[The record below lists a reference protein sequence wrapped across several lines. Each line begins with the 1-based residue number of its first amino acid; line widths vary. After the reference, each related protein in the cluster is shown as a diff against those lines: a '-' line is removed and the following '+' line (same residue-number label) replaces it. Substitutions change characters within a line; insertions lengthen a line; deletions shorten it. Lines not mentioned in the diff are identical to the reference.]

1 MANTNAD
8 LIMRIEVLEK
18 QVALLLKQDVPN
30 PGVVDDVKDTPG
42 KKSKVPK
49 VPKVPKTPKTPKD
62 PSSDEEVPK
71 KKRTSGYLVFS
82 KAMRDD
88 ARAMA
93 IAGLKQQGLI
103 GMDLDDPNVAAKI
116 DAATKQILSREPAFA
131 EAYKGAYGIDFG
143 KMQSSAMP
151 SNVIKYDKKG
161 KEIK

>member
-1 MANTNAD
+1 MTTTNAD

-30 PGVVDDVKDTPG
+30 PVVVDDVKETSG
-42 KKSKVPK
+42 KKTKVPK

-88 ARAMA
+88 A
-93 IAGLKQQGLI
+93 IASVNKLAVDGVKFKNQDIMTEL
-103 GMDLDDPNVAAKI
+103 
-116 DAATKQILSREPAFA
+116 
-131 EAYKGAYGIDFG
+131 G
-143 KMQSSAMP
+143 KMWKALSEDEQ
-151 SNVIKYDKKG
+151 
-161 KEIK
+161 KEWNAKAVLNSLEVN

>member
-1 MANTNAD
+1 MTTTNAD

-30 PGVVDDVKDTPG
+30 PVVVEDVKDTPG

-49 VPKVPKTPKTPKD
+49 VPKTPKTPKTPKD

-88 ARAMA
+88 A
-93 IAGLKQQGLI
+93 IASVNKLAVDGVKFKNQDIMTEL
-103 GMDLDDPNVAAKI
+103 
-116 DAATKQILSREPAFA
+116 
-131 EAYKGAYGIDFG
+131 G
-143 KMQSSAMP
+143 KMWKALSEDEQ
-151 SNVIKYDKKG
+151 
-161 KEIK
+161 KEWNAKATLNSLEVN

>member
-18 QVALLLKQDVPN
+18 QVALLLKQEPSN
-30 PGVVDDVKDTPG
+30 PVVLDDVKETSG
-42 KKSKVPK
+42 KKTK

-88 ARAMA
+88 A
-93 IAGLKQQGLI
+93 IASVNKLAVDGVKFKNQDIMTEL
-103 GMDLDDPNVAAKI
+103 
-116 DAATKQILSREPAFA
+116 
-131 EAYKGAYGIDFG
+131 G
-143 KMQSSAMP
+143 KMWKALSEDDQKEWNAKAAQNSAEV
-151 SNVIKYDKKG
+151 N
-161 KEIK
+161 

>member
-30 PGVVDDVKDTPG
+30 PLVVDDVKDTSG

-88 ARAMA
+88 A
-93 IAGLKQQGLI
+93 IA
-103 GMDLDDPNVAAKI
+103 NVNKLAVDGVKFKNQDI
-116 DAATKQILSREPAFA
+116 MTEL
-131 EAYKGAYGIDFG
+131 G
-143 KMQSSAMP
+143 KMWKALTEDEQKEWSAKAALN
-151 SNVIKYDKKG
+151 SLEVN
-161 KEIK
+161 

>member
-18 QVALLLKQDVPN
+18 QVALLLKQEPSN
-30 PGVVDDVKDTPG
+30 PVVVDDVKETSG
-42 KKSKVPK
+42 KKTK

-88 ARAMA
+88 A
-93 IAGLKQQGLI
+93 IASVNKLAVDGVKFKNQDIMTELGKMWKALSE
-103 GMDLDDPNVAAKI
+103 DDQKEWNAKAA
-116 DAATKQILSREPAFA
+116 QNFA
-131 EAYKGAYGIDFG
+131 EV
-143 KMQSSAMP
+143 
-151 SNVIKYDKKG
+151 N
-161 KEIK
+161 

>member
-1 MANTNAD
+1 MTTTNAD

-88 ARAMA
+88 A
-93 IAGLKQQGLI
+93 IASVNKLAVDGVKFKNQDIMTEL
-103 GMDLDDPNVAAKI
+103 
-116 DAATKQILSREPAFA
+116 
-131 EAYKGAYGIDFG
+131 G
-143 KMQSSAMP
+143 KMWKALSEDEQKEWSAKAALN
-151 SNVIKYDKKG
+151 SAEVN
-161 KEIK
+161 

>member
-1 MANTNAD
+1 MTTTNAD

-30 PGVVDDVKDTPG
+30 PVVVDDVKETPG
-42 KKSKVPK
+42 KKTK

-88 ARAMA
+88 A
-93 IAGLKQQGLI
+93 IASVNKLAVDGVKFKNQDIMTEL
-103 GMDLDDPNVAAKI
+103 
-116 DAATKQILSREPAFA
+116 
-131 EAYKGAYGIDFG
+131 G
-143 KMQSSAMP
+143 KMWKALSEDDQKEWNAKAAQNSAEV
-151 SNVIKYDKKG
+151 N
-161 KEIK
+161 

>member
-30 PGVVDDVKDTPG
+30 PVVVEDVKDTPG

-49 VPKVPKTPKTPKD
+49 VPKTPKTPKTPKD

-88 ARAMA
+88 A
-93 IAGLKQQGLI
+93 IASVNKLAVDGVKFKNQDIMTEL
-103 GMDLDDPNVAAKI
+103 
-116 DAATKQILSREPAFA
+116 
-131 EAYKGAYGIDFG
+131 G
-143 KMQSSAMP
+143 KMWKALSEDDQKEWNAKAAQNSAEV
-151 SNVIKYDKKG
+151 N
-161 KEIK
+161 

>member
-18 QVALLLKQDVPN
+18 QVALLLKQEPSN
-30 PGVVDDVKDTPG
+30 PVVLDDVKETSG
-42 KKSKVPK
+42 KKTK

-88 ARAMA
+88 A
-93 IAGLKQQGLI
+93 IASVNKLAVDGVKFKNQDIMTELGKMWKALSE
-103 GMDLDDPNVAAKI
+103 DDQKEWNAKAA
-116 DAATKQILSREPAFA
+116 QNFA
-131 EAYKGAYGIDFG
+131 EV
-143 KMQSSAMP
+143 
-151 SNVIKYDKKG
+151 N
-161 KEIK
+161 

>member
-30 PGVVDDVKDTPG
+30 PDVVEDVKDTPG

-49 VPKVPKTPKTPKD
+49 TPKTPKTPKD

-88 ARAMA
+88 A
-93 IAGLKQQGLI
+93 IASVNKLAVDGVKFKNQDIMTEL
-103 GMDLDDPNVAAKI
+103 
-116 DAATKQILSREPAFA
+116 
-131 EAYKGAYGIDFG
+131 G
-143 KMQSSAMP
+143 KMWKALSEDEQ
-151 SNVIKYDKKG
+151 
-161 KEIK
+161 KEWNLKATLNSLEVN